1 MLVGNNFCLVIYG
14 IFMGDKIVEILFS
27 DLKTGPLPLNILFI
41 QTLISTF
48 IILITAEFLP
58 KVFFQLYAN
67 QMVKFLLFPALFF
80 THYLCHFFPNFED
93 YGQLFEIFFKFQI
106 RENSINIF
114 KK

>member
-1 MLVGNNFCLVIYG
+1 
-14 IFMGDKIVEILFS
+14 MGDKIVEILFS

-67 QMVKFLLFPALFF
+67 QMVKFFAFPSSFLHIIYANFF
-80 THYLCHFFPNFED
+80 SNFED
-93 YGQLFEIFFKFQI
+93 YGQFFEIFFKFQI